1 MTDALGTPLMA
12 IKCCK
17 AYNLATP
24 MLKNGKRAVPS
35 SNRERYKS
43 FPILF
48 VKTISF
54 SYICTKTI
62 IDDTSN

>member
-1 MTDALGTPLMA
+1 MWCCMTDALGIPLMA

-24 MLKNGKRAVPS
+24 MLKSGKRDVLS
-35 SNRERYKS
+35 SDRERHKS

-48 VKTISF
+48 AKTISF
-54 SYICTKTI
+54 AYICNKTI
-62 IDDTSN
+62 IG